1 MSSSTSQKFRDF
13 TSEPLKDKYVSEV
26 PGIGPKL
33 SSNLEDS
40 GITKAYEL
48 LGIYLTLLKDKEY
61 FELWI
66 RDNAGANRNQARQ
79 TSDAIEAF
87 CSQFL

>member
-13 TSEPLKDKYVSEV
+13 TGEPLKDKDTWEV
-26 PGIGPKL
+26 PGLGPKL
-33 SSNLEDS
+33 AKNLEEN
-40 GITKAYEL
+40 GIKKAYEL
-48 LGIYLTLLKDKEY
+48 LGIYLTLLKNKDY

-66 RDNAGANRNQARQ
+66 RDNAGANRHQAKQ
-79 TSDAIEAF
+79 CSDAIDAF